1 MPGAAPPRRRDCA
14 RGAATGRLAAG
25 PLDPVEPPEPPGA
38 GDHPLDEEGLQL
50 PHGRQ
55 LGEELFAEREP
66 ARLVLVGEE
75 DLAGERPW
83 VRAFWQATAFP
94 SGVRGPV
101 ERSAFCRLAPRR
113 GEVVIRRGAFYHG
126 HCNRIQT
133 GVGDSFAIVA
143 TSYSASDAKGH
154 PPPTLP
160 SFRPGLLFPLATQAP
175 LSAAAPVRHS
185 RLLLSWHTRETSES
199 SGGCL
204 R

>member
-1 MPGAAPPRRRDCA
+1 M
-14 RGAATGRLAAG
+14 
-25 PLDPVEPPEPPGA
+25 EPPEPPGA

-75 DLAGERPW
+75 DLAGEEPW

-113 GEVVIRRGAFYHG
+113 GEVVIRRGALYHG

-154 PPPTLP
+154 PPPLGYAAELP
-160 SFRPGLLFPLATQAP
+160 PRPS
-175 LSAAAPVRHS
+175 LSACNASAAFRCRSCSAFAATIILAHQ
-185 RLLLSWHTRETSES
+185 
-199 SGGCL
+199 GDF
-204 R
+204 